1 MPAVSAPHPEAPLL
15 TALELAERTGTD
27 PALIERLIGLSILT
41 PGEEE
46 RAFGA
51 GDFQRVRFAVAL
63 ERAGISLD
71 RVGQA
76 IADGHLSFAFMDLQW
91 GHVWGRLAGGS
102 YREICDS
109 FGLPVDLVL
118 RVHAGIGLPPVGPDD
133 QIRED
138 DTEVL
143 PAIASM
149 RAVGMDEATILRVTR
164 VYGENI
170 RRIAQAEAGFY
181 HSYIEMPMLRS
192 GMPERQMRELAA
204 TMSLELQPLAERV
217 LLWLYR
223 RHQEHFIVED
233 LIEHVEAAMEEAG
246 LGERRP
252 VGVPA
257 MCFLDLAGYTRL
269 TEERGDD
276 AAAELAAALAQLV
289 QGAATR
295 YGGIPVKW
303 LGDGVMFHF
312 PDPGQGV
319 LCALEM
325 VERTPEAG
333 LPAAHVGV
341 NAGPVIVRDGDYFG
355 RTVNV
360 AARIAGRAGPGEVLV
375 SEDLLAAAKPDG
387 VRFEGIGPADLK
399 GLTRPVTLYRAS
411 RA

>member
-1 MPAVSAPHPEAPLL
+1 MSVSKLTPAASSLTLPPSRSVGCANRAASRRALSTGPSTPGDTMPAVSAPHPEAPLL

-63 ERAGISLD
+63 ERAGISLE

-170 RRIAQAEAGFY
+170 
-181 HSYIEMPMLRS
+181 
-192 GMPERQMRELAA
+192 
-204 TMSLELQPLAERV
+204 
-217 LLWLYR
+217 
-223 RHQEHFIVED
+223 
-233 LIEHVEAAMEEAG
+233 
-246 LGERRP
+246 
-252 VGVPA
+252 
-257 MCFLDLAGYTRL
+257 
-269 TEERGDD
+269 
-276 AAAELAAALAQLV
+276 
-289 QGAATR
+289 
-295 YGGIPVKW
+295 
-303 LGDGVMFHF
+303 
-312 PDPGQGV
+312 
-319 LCALEM
+319 
-325 VERTPEAG
+325 
-333 LPAAHVGV
+333 
-341 NAGPVIVRDGDYFG
+341 
-355 RTVNV
+355 
-360 AARIAGRAGPGEVLV
+360 
-375 SEDLLAAAKPDG
+375 
-387 VRFEGIGPADLK
+387 
-399 GLTRPVTLYRAS
+399 
-411 RA
+411 